1 MKIIVKTGGYG
12 YKSDVA
18 IRLAVR
24 GETVDIPEE
33 EALRLIAT
41 GDAAPAED
49 LPPTRAEAVAPAS
62 PAVGACDNM
71 PGEDEPTQ
79 AQQADESGSIS
90 ASMKAAV
97 LRDLMK
103 QNGLPYKVG
112 MTKAEM
118 AAALNSH
125 LATGAEEHELPPDPD
140 DPEDADEMEDGE
152 LPPVLDV
159 EVPTV

>member
-12 YKSDVA
+12 YKTDSA

-24 GETVDIPEE
+24 GETVDVPEE
-33 EALRLIAT
+33 EALRLIAA

-49 LPPTRAEAVAPAS
+49 LPPTRAEAGAPAS
-62 PAVGACDNM
+62 PAVEACDNM
-71 PGEDEPTQ
+71 LVEDEPTQ

-90 ASMKAAV
+90 ASMKAAA

-118 AAALNSH
+118 AAALNAHFGS
-125 LATGAEEHELPPDPD
+125 AADDSELPPDPD
-140 DPEDADEMEDGE
+140 ADPDEEVVEDGE
-152 LPPVLDV
+152 LPPDLDV
-159 EVPTV
+159 EVPSL

>member
-12 YKSDVA
+12 YKTDSA

-24 GETVDIPEE
+24 GETVDVPEE
-33 EALRLIAT
+33 EALRLIAA

-49 LPPTRAEAVAPAS
+49 LPPTRAEAGTPAS
-62 PAVGACDNM
+62 PAVEACDNM
-71 PGEDEPTQ
+71 PVEDEPTQ

-90 ASMKAAV
+90 ASMKAAA

-118 AAALNSH
+118 ASALNAH
-125 LATGAEEHELPPDPD
+125 LAAKEGELLPDPD
-140 DPEDADEMEDGE
+140 VEADEDAIEDGE
-152 LPPVLDV
+152 MPPVLDV

>member
-12 YKSDVA
+12 YKTDSA

-49 LPPTRAEAVAPAS
+49 LPPTRAEADAPAS
-62 PAVGACDNM
+62 PVAEACDDIAKGDA
-71 PGEDEPTQ
+71 PIQ
-79 AQQADESGSIS
+79 AHQEAESGKAS
-90 ASMKAAV
+90 ADMKAAE